1 MMKPQSL
8 DTYLDLCTE
17 VYDLSKPNPP
27 EDAYNFYR
35 SYATNARGP
44 ILEPMCGTG
53 RFLLPLLEEGFDIQ
67 GFDASDHMLAALQT
81 KAKLKGLKPNIWK
94 AFAENLKNLKTYN
107 LIFIPSG
114 SFCLMTDLKIA
125 KIALKNFYD
134 HLEADG
140 ILLFEIETLKD
151 LPSPGIWRGSV
162 WYRPDGK
169 KIILSFLAS
178 LDEENVCRSIAK
190 YELVDNNK
198 IVQTEIEEYKIRF
211 YDFDVLSD
219 MLSDVGFRNIR
230 IIKTFD
236 NHSKPGINNE
246 ATVYECKK

>member
-1 MMKPQSL
+1 MKPQSL

-27 EDAYNFYR
+27 EDEYNFYR
-35 SYATNARGP
+35 SYVVNANGP

-53 RFLLPLLEEGFDIQ
+53 RFLLPLLEEGFDMQ
-67 GFDASDHMLAALQT
+67 GFDASDHMLGALQT
-81 KAKLKGLKPNIWK
+81 KAKLKGLTPNIWK
-94 AFAENLKNLKTYN
+94 GFVEDLKNLKGYK
-107 LIFIPSG
+107 LIFIPTG
-114 SFCLMTDLKIA
+114 SFCLITDLNVA
-125 KIALKNFYD
+125 KAALKNFYD
-134 HLEADG
+134 HLDAGG

-151 LPSPGIWRGSV
+151 LPPLGAWRGSV

-169 KIILSFLAS
+169 KIILSSLAS
-178 LDEENVCRSIAK
+178 LDEENVCRSICK

-211 YDFDVLSD
+211 YNFDVLSN
-219 MLSDVGFRNIR
+219 MLRDVGFRNIR

-236 NHSKPGINNE
+236 ANAKSGDNNE
-246 ATVYECKK
+246 TTVCECKK